1 MKKTA
6 ILKTAF
12 TVVTSKAEKSIE
24 IVGSSI
30 FNLKAEFVKQ
40 DRQLSLDKNGD
51 LFEPE
56 YKLVLEAKQSDDLV
70 LDSSYAAKE
79 FAKDVQEIKTLFEFL
94 EENKKNLFE
103 ELGFL
108 GVLL

>member
-40 DRQLSLDKNGD
+40 DRQLSLDENGD

-70 LDSSYAAKE
+70 LDSSYAARE
-79 FAKDVQEIKTLFEFL
+79 FAKDVQDKILFEFL
-94 EENKKNLFE
+94 EENKNNLFE